1 LTSSIQPILQ
11 LWQTLSDAP
20 RTVLELEVQRK
31 LSTNKLAFYAP
42 YPRQIEFHVA
52 GAAHRERLLM
62 AANQVGKT
70 IAGSMEV
77 AMHATGLYPTWWEG
91 RRFEGPTI
99 GWAAGVT
106 GESTRDNV
114 QRLLLGRAPDWG
126 TGSIPEALLVDRPSP
141 SRGVADLVDTI
152 LVRHISGAI
161 SQIGLKSYEKGREK
175 WQGETLHYVW
185 FDEEPPAD
193 IYIEGLTRIAATGGC
208 VWMTF
213 TPLLGVSDVVK
224 RYLIDKSPD
233 RHVTTMRIEE
243 AAHYTE
249 EQRAQIIAGYPE
261 HEREARAHGIPV
273 MGSGRVFPV
282 TEDLLREPALM
293 IPEIWTRIAGLD
305 IGWDHPTAVAWL
317 AHDRDT
323 DTIHVTDC
331 YRLREETPVVHA
343 AAIKARGAWIPVA
356 WPHDALQKDKGSGS
370 QIAQQYRDQG
380 VAMCLERA
388 TFDDGSSGV
397 EAGIFELLDRMKTG
411 RFKVAAHLA
420 DWWEEFRLYH
430 RKDGVIVKEGDDLMS
445 ATRYALMAIRY
456 ARTKPKPKPMVHAYG
471 GGSWMGS

>member
-1 LTSSIQPILQ
+1 MLSPEAR
-11 LWQTLSDAP
+11 TLLKQETA
-20 RTVLELEVQRK
+20 RK
-31 LSTNKLAFYAP
+31 LSTNRLAFYDP
-42 YPRQIEFHVA
+42 YARQREFHGA
-52 GAAHRERLLM
+52 GLGHRERLLM
-62 AANQVGKT
+62 AGNQLGKT
-70 IAGSMEV
+70 LAGSMEA
-77 AMHATGLYPTWWEG
+77 AMHATGRYPAWWDG
-91 RRFEGPTI
+91 RRFDGPTI

-114 QRLLLGRAPDWG
+114 QRLLLGRHPDWG
-126 TGSIPEALLVDRPSP
+126 TGSIPEHDLIERPSA

-152 LVRHISGAI
+152 LVRHVSGAT

-175 WQGETLHYVW
+175 WQGETLHWVW
-185 FDEEPPAD
+185 FDEEPPSD
-193 IYIEGLTRIAATGGC
+193 IYTEGLTRIAATSGC

-224 RYLIDKSPD
+224 RFLIDKSPD

-243 AAHYTE
+243 AAHYTD

-282 TEDLLREPALM
+282 TEDLVREAEIR
-293 IPEIWTRIAGLD
+293 IPEIWTRIVGLD
-305 IGWDHPTAVAWL
+305 IGWDHPTAAVWL
-317 AHDRDT
+317 AHDRDS
-323 DTIHVTDC
+323 DTIHITDC

-397 EAGIFELLDRMKTG
+397 EAGVFELLDRMKTG

-445 ATRYALMAIRY
+445 ATRYALMMLRH
-456 ARTKPKPKPMVHAYG
+456 ARTKPQPRKVVAYS